1 MKIKCSWQTYAKD
14 WQTLAFIGLLTEP
27 KIKSISFVL
36 MKILPIFLFTGKD
49 DVFGENPCSYD
60 TIGKSSCNV
69 RALTYCDLHKIMRDD
84 LLEVL
89 ELYPEFAESFAQN
102 LKVCLKI
109 SLSIPSLSP
118 NTPLVQ
124 SRWVKNFG
132 LTLKTHWQ
140 LKNLK
145 TSTLSPTNFA
155 CTKDILLW

>member
-1 MKIKCSWQTYAKD
+1 
-14 WQTLAFIGLLTEP
+14 
-27 KIKSISFVL
+27 

-109 SLSIPSLSP
+109 SLSIPSPSP
-118 NTPLVQ
+118 IKVGQKLWADPKNTLAIEEFVNKYSVTNKLCLYQGHIVVIVNLLGP
-124 SRWVKNFG
+124 
-132 LTLKTHWQ
+132 HW
-140 LKNLK
+140 
-145 TSTLSPTNFA
+145 S
-155 CTKDILLW
+155 